1 MFIDM
6 NHGIDEL
13 MEVMTNISSLLAMV
27 FSLGTV

>member
-13 MEVMTNISSLLAMV
+13 MEGMTNISSLLAMV